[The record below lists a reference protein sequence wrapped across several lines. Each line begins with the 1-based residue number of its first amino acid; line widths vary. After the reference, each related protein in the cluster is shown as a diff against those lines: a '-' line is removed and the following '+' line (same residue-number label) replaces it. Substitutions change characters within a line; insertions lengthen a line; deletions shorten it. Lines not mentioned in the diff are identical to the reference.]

1 MLAKSYV
8 CWFEIPNMVN
18 IPNNR
23 KTRAIGKKYAAMK
36 VNAKSKLPS
45 CTNPDRCGMMKA
57 YTAKNGGKEGFD
69 QYAKKLHVEI
79 APQVDQFEL
88 PDYDGK
94 RVKYADIRGD
104 VTLLAFWFP
113 T

>member
-45 CTNPDRCGMMKA
+45 CTNPDRCGMMNA
-57 YTAKNGGKEGFD
+57 YTNMA
-69 QYAKKLHVEI
+69 A
-79 APQVDQFEL
+79 
-88 PDYDGK
+88 
-94 RVKYADIRGD
+94 KYANPSTRRGKNRICGVRRPMSTKLVGNWNQD
-104 VTLLAFWFP
+104 TCPGGLR
-113 T
+113 